1 MPIKINELVFH
12 IDIQNPE
19 QQRGNLVTN
28 MLDVDYIE
36 RYTKIIQNDIFEMI
50 EDKKNR

>member
-19 QQRGNLVTN
+19 QQRGNLATN

-36 RYTKIIQNDIFEMI
+36 RYTKIIQSDIIEMI